1 MKEGEKERGKTREI
15 TSFLS
20 ILSDFQ
26 QIQVKF
32 YQLFATVMR
41 WGLENLRKKI
51 TKIIVRLTRER
62 KKGRKKNLKKFWKIF
77 QKNFWNFF
85 FPKFQKRSKKVEKMI
100 LSPME
105 VVSEGGNRGKV
116 AKKEK

>member
-1 MKEGEKERGKTREI
+1 M
-15 TSFLS
+15 
-20 ILSDFQ
+20 
-26 QIQVKF
+26 
-32 YQLFATVMR
+32 
-41 WGLENLRKKI
+41 
-51 TKIIVRLTRER
+51 TRER
-62 KKGRKKNLKKFWKIF
+62 KKGRKKIEKIEKILENFPKIF
-77 QKNFWNFF
+77 ENFF